1 MVENETILQNDKLI
15 ADSFNNCFCNI
26 VKNQSVPKDP
36 FFEEQTSNLFEDEV
50 KALKIQRTSKH
61 SLHQNKILN
70 TNNLKFT
77 FNNFVSFEQSLDEIY
92 IICDLLMALNM
103 LLKIQIWLVSY
114 ADDNTSCTL
123 FP

>member
-77 FNNFVSFEQSLDEIY
+77 FVSFEQSLDEI
-92 IICDLLMALNM
+92 
-103 LLKIQIWLVSY
+103 KK
-114 ADDNTSCTL
+114 TSQTTDITAP
-123 FP
+123 FIKQR